1 MEQYQDQTADSETG
15 GNCIMRTYIII
26 DDEPLIR
33 KGTRKKLQ
41 AMEDRVTCI
50 GETGE
55 GREGIDVYKRQ
66 AILSL
71 YQLLL

>member
-1 MEQYQDQTADSETG
+1 
-15 GNCIMRTYIII
+15 MRTYIII

-50 GETGE
+50 GEAGE
-55 GREGIDVYKRQ
+55 GREG
-66 AILSL
+66 S
-71 YQLLL
+71 LLLRKKILISLFWICRCPE